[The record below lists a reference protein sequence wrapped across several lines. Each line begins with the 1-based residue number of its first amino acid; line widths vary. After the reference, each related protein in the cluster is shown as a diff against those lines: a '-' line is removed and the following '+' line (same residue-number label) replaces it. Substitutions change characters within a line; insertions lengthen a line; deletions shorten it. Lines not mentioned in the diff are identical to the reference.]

1 MFSIE
6 GRARGVPVQ
15 SVWVLYIGGPMQQQR
30 KREREREREKERD
43 RQRERERE
51 RERKRDRERETH
63 GLQFYVWLIKLVAL
77 INY

>member
-30 KREREREREKERD
+30 KRERERERERERQTEREGEREREKE
-43 RQRERERE
+43 RQRERNTRFAI
-51 RERKRDRERETH
+51 
-63 GLQFYVWLIKLVAL
+63 LCLA
-77 INY
+77 N